1 MDTVTIQTSTEKLL
15 AHKEGPIGWITFNN
29 PARHN
34 AVSMSMWESV
44 PSVLEV
50 FEKDVDI
57 RLVIIRGAGD
67 KAFISGADI
76 SEFKEKRS
84 SKEATEAYNA
94 AGEAAHRAIQEFP
107 KPTIAMVRGY
117 CIGGGCAVAVDC
129 DVRIAADDSVYAIPA
144 GRLGL
149 GYRYDGIRR
158 LIDLVGPSFASE
170 IFFTARKFDA
180 REALTMGL
188 INRLVPVAELES
200 YTRNY
205 AKVIA
210 DNAPLTLAAVK
221 RCVLERM
228 KDESKRDLKRCD
240 DMVDA
245 CFASKDYEEGRTAFM
260 EKRRP
265 VFKGR

>member
-1 MDTVTIQTSTEKLL
+1 MDTLETTTEKLL
-15 AHKEGPIGWITFNN
+15 AHKEGAIGWITFNN

-34 AVSMSMWESV
+34 AVSMSMWESL
-44 PSVLEV
+44 PRALSAFERDPEV
-50 FEKDVDI
+50 RVVVVK
-57 RLVIIRGAGD
+57 GAGE
-67 KAFISGADI
+67 KAFVSGADI
-76 SEFKEKRS
+76 SEFKEKRA
-84 SKEATEAYNA
+84 SKEAAEAYNA
-94 AGEAAHRAIQEFP
+94 AGDAAHAALQEFS

-117 CIGGGCAVAVDC
+117 CIGGGCAVAIDC
-129 DVRIAADDSVYAIPA
+129 DIRIAADDSIYAIPA

-180 REALTMGL
+180 QEAKTMGL
-188 INRLVPVAELES
+188 VNRLVPAAELEA

-205 AKVIA
+205 AAMIA

-221 RCVLERM
+221 RSVLERY
-228 KDESKRDLKRCD
+228 KDPSVRDLQRCQA
-240 DMVDA
+240 MVDA
-245 CFASKDYEEGRTAFM
+245 CFASADYEEGRSAFM
-260 EKRRP
+260 DKRRP

>member
-1 MDTVTIQTSTEKLL
+1 METVQTTTEKLL
-15 AHKEGPIGWITFNN
+15 AHKDGAVGWITFNN

-44 PSVLEV
+44 PQALAA
-50 FEKDVDI
+50 FERDPAI
-57 RLVIIRGAGD
+57 RLVVLKGAGE

-76 SEFKEKRS
+76 SEFKEKRA
-84 SKEATEAYNA
+84 SKEASEAYNA
-94 AGEAAHRAIQEFP
+94 AGDAAHRALQEFS
-107 KPTIAMVRGY
+107 KPTIAMIRGY
-117 CIGGGCAVAVDC
+117 CIGGGCAVAIDC
-129 DVRIAADDSVYAIPA
+129 DIRIAAEDSVYAVPA

-149 GYRYDGIRR
+149 GYRYEGIRR

-170 IFFTARKFDA
+170 IFFTARKFNA
-180 REALTMGL
+180 QEAVTMGL

-200 YTRNY
+200 YVRNY
-205 AKVIA
+205 ASMIA

-221 RCVLERM
+221 RCVLERH
-228 KDESKRDLKRCD
+228 KDPGVRDLKRCQ
-240 DMVDA
+240 DMVDT

-265 VFKGR
+265 VFKGM

>member
-1 MDTVTIQTSTEKLL
+1 MDSVATTTEKLL
-15 AHKEGPIGWITFNN
+15 AHKDGAIGWITFNN

-34 AVSMSMWESV
+34 AVSMSMWESI
-44 PSVLEV
+44 PKVLDA
-50 FEKDVDI
+50 FERDPDI
-57 RLVIIRGAGD
+57 RLVIVKGAGE

-94 AGEAAHRAIQEFP
+94 AGDAANRALQEFP
-107 KPTIAMVRGY
+107 KPTIAMIRGY
-117 CIGGGCAVAVDC
+117 CIGGGCGVAIGC
-129 DVRIAADDSVYAIPA
+129 DMRIAAQDAQFAIPA

-149 GYRYDGIRR
+149 GYRYEGIRR
-158 LIDLVGPSFASE
+158 LADLVGPAFATE
-170 IFFTARKFDA
+170 IFFTARRFDA
-180 REALTMGL
+180 QEAKDMGL
-188 INRLVPVAELES
+188 INRLVPVAELET

-205 AKVIA
+205 ASLIA

-221 RCVLERM
+221 RSVLERY
-228 KDESKRDLKRCD
+228 KDAELRDLQRCQA
-240 DMVDA
+240 MVDA

-265 VFKGR
+265 VFKGI

>member
-1 MDTVTIQTSTEKLL
+1 MDTVQTTTEKLL
-15 AHKEGPIGWITFNN
+15 AHKDGAIGWITFNN

-34 AVSMSMWESV
+34 AVSMSMWESI
-44 PSVLEV
+44 PPALEA
-50 FEKDVDI
+50 FERDPEV
-57 RLVIIRGAGD
+57 RVVVVRGAGE

-84 SKEATEAYNA
+84 SEEATQAYNA
-94 AGEAAHRAIQEFP
+94 AGDAALRALTEFP
-107 KPTIAMVRGY
+107 KPAVAMIRGY
-117 CIGGGCAVAVDC
+117 CIGGGCGIAVGC
-129 DVRIAADDSVYAIPA
+129 DIRIAADDAVFAIPA

-158 LIDLVGPSFASE
+158 LIDLVGPSFATE
-170 IFFTARKFDA
+170 IFFTARKFNA
-180 REALTMGL
+180 QEAAAMGL
-188 INRLVPVAELES
+188 INRLVPAAELEA
-200 YTRNY
+200 YVRNY
-205 AKVIA
+205 AEMIA

-221 RCVLERM
+221 RSVLERF
-228 KDESKRDLKRCD
+228 KDPEVRDLKRCQ

-245 CFASKDYEEGRTAFM
+245 CFASADYIEGRTAFM

>member
-1 MDTVTIQTSTEKLL
+1 MDTLETTTEKLL
-15 AHKEGPIGWITFNN
+15 AHKEGAVGWITFNN

-34 AVSMSMWESV
+34 AVSMSMWESL
-44 PSVLEV
+44 PRALSA
-50 FEKDVDI
+50 FERDPDV
-57 RLVIIRGAGD
+57 RVVILKGAGD

-76 SEFKEKRS
+76 SEFKEKRA
-84 SKEATEAYNA
+84 SKEASEAYNA
-94 AGEAAHRAIQEFP
+94 AGDAAHAALQEFP
-107 KPTIAMVRGY
+107 KPTIAMIRGY
-117 CIGGGCAVAVDC
+117 CIGGGCGVAIDC
-129 DVRIAADDSVYAIPA
+129 DLRIAAADSVYAIPA

-180 REALTMGL
+180 EEAAAMGL
-188 INRLVPVAELES
+188 INRLVPVTELES

-205 AKVIA
+205 AAMIA

-221 RCVLERM
+221 RSVLERF
-228 KDESKRDLKRCD
+228 KDPAERDLARCQA
-240 DMVDA
+240 MVDA
-245 CFASKDYEEGRTAFM
+245 CFASADYEEGRTAFM